1 MQQVETRK
9 QAKEAKGLSAEELEA
24 HSRVELLPDRL
35 EMHRRLRH
43 GRGHNHGFGHGHGF
57 LPGIFVFIGF

>member
-9 QAKEAKGLSAEELEA
+9 EAKALSAEELEA
-24 HSRVELLPDRL
+24 HSRVELLPERL
-35 EMHRRLRH
+35 EMHRRMRH
-43 GRGHNHGFGHGHGF
+43 GRGHGLGHGHGHSF